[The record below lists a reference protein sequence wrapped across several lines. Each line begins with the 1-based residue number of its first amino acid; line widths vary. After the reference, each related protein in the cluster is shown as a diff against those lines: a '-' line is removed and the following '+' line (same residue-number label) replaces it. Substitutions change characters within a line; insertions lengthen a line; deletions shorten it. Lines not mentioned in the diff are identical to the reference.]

1 MSNNPLKNTAY
12 EKNRSC
18 YGYLSQAARIVVL
31 YYSFACSLKSVFCFL
46 DNPHKGFTTETPFFF
61 FYFSTFLLLP
71 IKKSAF
77 FTIPIKA
84 YNKFCFYRQKSLRQR
99 SPLVHEI
106 KQKKLEILTKCGNN
120 RKISAFLQK
129 RRCYIV
135 KLQHATPSNYV
146 FLLSPFFITQ

>member
-1 MSNNPLKNTAY
+1 MLRLSFT
-12 EKNRSC
+12 SC
-18 YGYLSQAARIVVL
+18 ENCCSVL
-31 YYSFACSLKSVFCFL
+31 FICLFFKSVFCFL

-61 FYFSTFLLLP
+61 FYFSIFLLLP

-106 KQKKLEILTKCGNN
+106 KQKKLEISTKCGNN